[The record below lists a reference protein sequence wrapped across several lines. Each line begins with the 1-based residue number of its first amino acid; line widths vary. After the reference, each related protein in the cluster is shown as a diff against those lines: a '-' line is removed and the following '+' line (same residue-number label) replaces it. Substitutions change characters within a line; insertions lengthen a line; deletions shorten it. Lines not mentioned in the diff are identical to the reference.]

1 MIDREEA
8 FCLDTT
14 ISHLGGSHGP
24 IRQVERGDQS
34 GASKVLP
41 TKNPNSGGDCGSHAT
56 PLQVEVR
63 GSIPSTIPRK
73 CCGSSDTTTVI
84 RVAGDMSCS
93 SALVAKHMFLGAR
106 CHLILARGESFTTT
120 YKIFRE
126 TKFISKSPTASQIL
140 FAAFGGSIA
149 ENGITESI
157 ATKIYAS
164 MSDRHSLINPAVI
177 TF

>member
-56 PLQVEVR
+56 PLQAEVR

-84 RVAGDMSCS
+84 RVSGDMSCS
-93 SALVAKHMFLGAR
+93 SALVAKHMFRGAR

-126 TKFISKSPTASQIL
+126 TKFISKVQQRHKYFLRRSEGPLQKMASLKVLQQKFTPLCRIDIL
-140 FAAFGGSIA
+140 
-149 ENGITESI
+149 
-157 ATKIYAS
+157 
-164 MSDRHSLINPAVI
+164 
-177 TF
+177 